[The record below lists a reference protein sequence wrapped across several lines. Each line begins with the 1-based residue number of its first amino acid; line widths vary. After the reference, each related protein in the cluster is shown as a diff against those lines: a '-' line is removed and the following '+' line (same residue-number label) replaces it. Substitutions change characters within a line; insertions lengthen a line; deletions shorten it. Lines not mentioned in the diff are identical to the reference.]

1 MHLSFGVMAASLWLA
16 APTLAATSSSVSS
29 SSSSSSSSLELEA
42 EAAMRAG
49 LHGKCIELA
58 KDALKSGGLDER
70 GTAQAWLVR
79 GRCHAIAGDVD
90 RAERS
95 YAVAARVQP
104 DLILPFDDA
113 VWTRVRPEGSAP
125 TTALRLVAT
134 AVVLAGT
141 DGGEGEVVIEVA
153 VHDDLALGT
162 VVRLLDADGREIV
175 SAPVEAPSSA
185 APSAAPSSSG
195 QLVVVHRFSG
205 FAVAGVT
212 AELLDRSGN
221 RLRDTALVDD
231 AIRAAPSLPAPTA
244 AVDVAPVRDVGA
256 LAYLGGAVATAGLL
270 TVSVCGINT
279 AVVAQ
284 ADQSR
289 VSDDELPWLAGVGIG
304 AAAMVVGLGLV
315 VAERQQLAA
324 PGDQP
329 DHASVT
335 P

>member
-1 MHLSFGVMAASLWLA
+1 MHLIFGVMAASLWLA
-16 APTLAATSSSVSS
+16 APTLAATSSSVASS
-29 SSSSSSSSLELEA
+29 SSSSSVLLEA

-58 KDALKSGGLDER
+58 KDALKGGGLDER

-113 VWTRVRPEGSAP
+113 LWTRVRPEGGAP
-125 TTALRLVAT
+125 NTALRLVAT
-134 AVVLAGT
+134 AVVLAGV
-141 DGGEGEVVIEVA
+141 GEGVVEVA

-175 SAPVEAPSSA
+175 SAPVEA
-185 APSAAPSSSG
+185 SSSSSSSSSD

-221 RLRDTALVDD
+221 RLRHTAVVDD
-231 AIRAAPSLPAPTA
+231 ATRLPPSPPAPVPTA

-256 LAYLGGAVATAGLL
+256 LAYLGGAMATAGLL
-270 TVSVCGINT
+270 TVSFCGINT

-284 ADQSR
+284 ADQTR
-289 VSDDELPWLAGVGIG
+289 IFDDELPWLAGVGIG
-304 AAAMVVGLGLV
+304 AAAVVVGMGLV
-315 VAERQQLAA
+315 VAERQQRAA
-324 PGDQP
+324 PGDLP

>member
-16 APTLAATSSSVSS
+16 APTLAATSSSVA
-29 SSSSSSSSLELEA
+29 SSSSSLLLEA

-70 GTAQAWLVR
+70 GTAHAWLVR

-113 VWTRVRPEGSAP
+113 LWTRVRPEGDAP
-125 TTALRLVAT
+125 NTALRLVAT
-134 AVVLAGT
+134 AVVLAGA
-141 DGGEGEVVIEVA
+141 DGGDGEGAVVIEVA

-175 SAPVEAPSSA
+175 SAPVEAPSS
-185 APSAAPSSSG
+185 SG

-221 RLRDTALVDD
+221 RLRHTALVDD
-231 AIRAAPSLPAPTA
+231 AIRVAPSSPAPAPTA
-244 AVDVAPVRDVGA
+244 AVDIAPVRDVGA
-256 LAYLGGAVATAGLL
+256 LAYLGGAMATAGLL

-284 ADQSR
+284 ADQTR
-289 VSDDELPWLAGVGIG
+289 IFDDELPWLAGVGIG
-304 AAAMVVGLGLV
+304 AAAVVVGMGLV
-315 VAERQQLAA
+315 VAERQQFAA
-324 PGDQP
+324 PGDVP

>member
-16 APTLAATSSSVSS
+16 APTQAATSSSTTSSSVASS
-29 SSSSSSSSLELEA
+29 SSSVLLEA

-113 VWTRVRPEGSAP
+113 LWTRVRPEGDAP
-125 TTALRLVAT
+125 NTALRLVAT
-134 AVVLAGT
+134 AVVLAGV
-141 DGGEGEVVIEVA
+141 GEGVVEVT

-175 SAPVEAPSSA
+175 SAPVEA
-185 APSAAPSSSG
+185 SSSSSSSSD

-221 RLRDTALVDD
+221 RLRHTAVVDD
-231 AIRAAPSLPAPTA
+231 ATRLAPSLPPPAPTA

-256 LAYLGGAVATAGLL
+256 LAYLGGAMATAGLL
-270 TVSVCGINT
+270 TVSFCGINT

-284 ADQSR
+284 ADQTR
-289 VSDDELPWLAGVGIG
+289 IFDDELPWLAGVGIG
-304 AAAMVVGLGLV
+304 AAAVVVGMGLV
-315 VAERQQLAA
+315 VAERQQRAA
-324 PGDQP
+324 PGDLP

>member
-16 APTLAATSSSVSS
+16 APTLAATSSSATSVASS
-29 SSSSSSSSLELEA
+29 SSSSVLLEA

-113 VWTRVRPEGSAP
+113 LWTRVRPEGGAP
-125 TTALRLVAT
+125 NTALRLVAT
-134 AVVLAGT
+134 AVVLAGVV
-141 DGGEGEVVIEVA
+141 EGVVEVA

-175 SAPVEAPSSA
+175 SAPVEASS
-185 APSAAPSSSG
+185 SSSSSSSSG

-212 AELLDRSGN
+212 AELVDRSGN
-221 RLRDTALVDD
+221 RLRHTAVVDD
-231 AIRAAPSLPAPTA
+231 ATRLAPSSPAPVPTA

-256 LAYLGGAVATAGLL
+256 LAYLGGAMATAGLL
-270 TVSVCGINT
+270 TVSFCGINT

-284 ADQSR
+284 ADQTR
-289 VSDDELPWLAGVGIG
+289 ILDDELPWLAGVGIG
-304 AAAMVVGLGLV
+304 AAAVVVGMGLV
-315 VAERQQLAA
+315 VAERQQRAA
-324 PGDQP
+324 PGDLP